1 MKREEKEDVDL
12 LKQTIETLRKEQER
26 LEETNHVVKKSIEIV
41 TEKRLLAEK
50 AKKDRKM
57 DDYILINSQEHI
69 PSQEELMAAGLE
81 VPTLYT
87 QPISNEHNSNKGRKR
102 RASYEDEEMM
112 NSEPLI
118 EDNVLH
124 ITKRNRITS
133 KKDLPIG
140 KLLAT
145 LDKEKL
151 IELIN
156 DLVDSNP
163 HLKAEF
169 EAQIK
174 QQ

>member
-1 MKREEKEDVDL
+1 MNIIQIKVF
-12 LKQTIETLRKEQER
+12 T
-26 LEETNHVVKKSIEIV
+26 
-41 TEKRLLAEK
+41 
-50 AKKDRKM
+50 
-57 DDYILINSQEHI
+57 YFILFAVFIYFW
-69 PSQEELMAAGLE
+69 L
-81 VPTLYT
+81 
-87 QPISNEHNSNKGRKR
+87 GRKR
-102 RASYEDEEMM
+102 RASDEDEEMM
-112 NSEPLI
+112 NSEPII

-140 KLLAT
+140 KLLGKPMKYWFPFFIYIFIAT

-169 EAQIK
+169 EAQINIK

>member
-1 MKREEKEDVDL
+1 MSSSSQSQNSLFR
-12 LKQTIETLRKEQER
+12 QQQR
-26 LEETNHVVKKSIEIV
+26 LYRSSIYL
-41 TEKRLLAEK
+41 TKTK
-50 AKKDRKM
+50 
-57 DDYILINSQEHI
+57 
-69 PSQEELMAAGLE
+69 

>member
-1 MKREEKEDVDL
+1 MNII
-12 LKQTIETLRKEQER
+12 QTKVFQSSSL
-26 LEETNHVVKKSIEIV
+26 
-41 TEKRLLAEK
+41 
-50 AKKDRKM
+50 
-57 DDYILINSQEHI
+57 ILTH
-69 PSQEELMAAGLE
+69 
-81 VPTLYT
+81 PTFSL
-87 QPISNEHNSNKGRKR
+87 GRKR

-169 EAQIK
+169 EAQIE